1 MRFPPPG
8 TARPPIIRITNGTF
22 YRHQPSSHPSHLSH
36 SHPNPPLFSNL
47 TLTLPSHPSSPHNW
61 AILGPSQSGKT
72 TFLQLLRGSYLCF
85 PPTARSFPYLSTD
98 EVAPRLRG
106 NPSKA
111 IQYVGFDATSTSGGL
126 GAAASSYISARY
138 ESHREQTD
146 FSVRDWLLGNTE
158 LNPSHMPGE
167 YQVDPELFERV
178 VVDLRLD
185 TLLGLPVSF
194 LSNGQGRR
202 ARIARALFTDPEVLL
217 LDEPFMGLDPATV
230 AGLSP
235 LLESLA
241 EKKSPRLILAARPQ
255 DPLPEW
261 ITHLVYLRTDSQVGA
276 MGERGTVL
284 DGLRAYVRGVWK
296 GGLTEDETMP
306 VHALIDIGRT
316 LTNDGI
322 KGEGLAEELTH
333 SPTNQAPIIDA
344 STPEKEGEPL
354 VEMSGVTVRYGTKAV
369 LGNWP
374 SGLHWTVRR
383 GSRWGVFG
391 PNGSGKTTIV
401 SLLCSDHPQTY
412 SLPIKLFG
420 RSRLPE
426 PGSGQRPLTF
436 WDIQSRVGHS
446 SPEIH
451 QHMPRRLTVRAV
463 LESAWADTF
472 SSVPKIT
479 PEAREKVEATL
490 KWFAH
495 ELNPS
500 FAKRSQHTPDEL
512 AEVAKEEERLKWAKD
527 YQFGELPFSSQRLL
541 LFLRAI
547 VKNPDIV
554 VLDEAFSGMDD
565 AVRDKCMLFLIHG
578 ESKTFASATAA
589 ATATCASGTSPAPS
603 GSGSKGISVAPLE
616 VVDSEQARTG
626 KVKVH
631 GLTDQQALICIS
643 HIKEEVPD
651 CVREWVCL
659 PEASSGEE
667 ARFGRLDGP
676 LRVSKKG
683 WDRIW
688 GVDGR

>member
-1 MRFPPPG
+1 
-8 TARPPIIRITNGTF
+8 
-22 YRHQPSSHPSHLSH
+22 
-36 SHPNPPLFSNL
+36 
-47 TLTLPSHPSSPHNW
+47 
-61 AILGPSQSGKT
+61 
-72 TFLQLLRGSYLCF
+72 
-85 PPTARSFPYLSTD
+85 
-98 EVAPRLRG
+98 
-106 NPSKA
+106 
-111 IQYVGFDATSTSGGL
+111 
-126 GAAASSYISARY
+126 
-138 ESHREQTD
+138 
-146 FSVRDWLLGNTE
+146 
-158 LNPSHMPGE
+158 MPGE

>member
-1 MRFPPPG
+1 
-8 TARPPIIRITNGTF
+8 
-22 YRHQPSSHPSHLSH
+22 
-36 SHPNPPLFSNL
+36 
-47 TLTLPSHPSSPHNW
+47 
-61 AILGPSQSGKT
+61 
-72 TFLQLLRGSYLCF
+72 
-85 PPTARSFPYLSTD
+85 
-98 EVAPRLRG
+98 
-106 NPSKA
+106 
-111 IQYVGFDATSTSGGL
+111 
-126 GAAASSYISARY
+126 
-138 ESHREQTD
+138 
-146 FSVRDWLLGNTE
+146 
-158 LNPSHMPGE
+158 MPGE
-167 YQVDPELFERV
+167 YKVDEKLFERV

-185 TLLGLPVSF
+185 TLLDLPVSF

-296 GGLTEDETMP
+296 GGLSEDETMP

-316 LTNDGI
+316 LTKDGI
-322 KGEGLAEELTH
+322 KGEGLAGELTH

-344 STPEKEGEPL
+344 STTPEHQGEPL
-354 VEMSGVTVRYGTKAV
+354 VEMSGVTVRYGTKTV
-369 LGNWP
+369 LGNWS

-472 SSVPKIT
+472 SSVPKLT
-479 PEAREKVEATL
+479 PEAKEKVDATL
-490 KWFAH
+490 SWFAH
-495 ELNPS
+495 ELNPA
-500 FAKRSQHTPDEL
+500 FANKRSQQHTTPDEL
-512 AEVAKEEERLKWAKD
+512 EEEEEEGLKWAKD

-578 ESKTFASATAA
+578 EAKTFASSSSTSNS
-589 ATATCASGTSPAPS
+589 TSTRVSGTSPTPS
-603 GSGSKGISVAPLE
+603 LTKGNGLAVAPLE
-616 VVDSEQARTG
+616 VVDSPQAKRG
-626 KVKVH
+626 KVKVN

-676 LRVSKKG
+676 LRVSAG
-683 WDRIW
+683 RWDRIW
-688 GVDGR
+688 GTG